1 MMAGRVQKAHWELG
15 NASGRQSSIL
25 GLGEESRMC
34 HQLSLK
40 NLSYDS
46 RIYEQEFFNALL
58 L

>member
-40 NLSYDS
+40 NL
-46 RIYEQEFFNALL
+46 QL
-58 L
+58 

>member
-15 NASGRQSSIL
+15 NASRQSSIL
-25 GLGEESRMC
+25 GLGEESRMSPAEP
-34 HQLSLK
+34 Q